1 MSKTRCS
8 QFRGL
13 GSISGQRTRS
23 GVPQLRVRKL
33 KLRILAAARKIK
45 DPVCHN

>member
-8 QFRGL
+8 QFRAL

-23 GVPQLRVRKL
+23 GVPQLRVQKL
-33 KLRILAAARKIK
+33 KLKILPAAKKIK
-45 DPVCHN
+45 DPVCRN